1 MLLTVPNEKIHC
13 ASTENGFLMTMRDTK
28 KTLEGCRGLLFK
40 CKKSGAWKDY
50 DYCCDIK
57 NESGKVIFL
66 GRDMGKL

>member
-1 MLLTVPNEKIHC
+1 M
-13 ASTENGFLMTMRDTK
+13 ENGFLMMTMRHTK

-57 NESGKVIFL
+57 NESGKVIFF